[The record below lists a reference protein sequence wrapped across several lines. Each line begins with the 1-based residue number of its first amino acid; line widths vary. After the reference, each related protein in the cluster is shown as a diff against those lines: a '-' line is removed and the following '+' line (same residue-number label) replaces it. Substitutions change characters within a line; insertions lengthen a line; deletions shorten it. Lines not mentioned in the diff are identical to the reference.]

1 MYTLTPGDGSVRVT
15 ADAPATLTL
24 GLQCTATFA
33 STVVL
38 ALFAEDENSGTVY
51 EPAVAAVAV
60 ACDAPGCGTDDAC
73 SGHGVCTRAT
83 GSCTCAAP
91 WSGAACAAVLESTKR
106 AYCPGES
113 IELRVALAAA
123 TGDEWYS
130 LFDEATELVVYDWN
144 YLATVLADT
153 HADARGET
161 LVAGAPLPRAGDGS
175 TVGIHIPNVVPPGA
189 LKIELY
195 ADNAYTLLTAAHLEV
210 LPYTDARCNG
220 TAATTCAAAG
230 CSGRGTCDA
239 ATGLCACDSARHF
252 WYDCS
257 RGCDELTTLTAPAGV
272 VDSDPSAAAAPGRA
286 PLYNTNAVCTWVIAP
301 RGARFDAI
309 TLHFERF
316 EVTNGDTVRIVTVND
331 DNRVDDASIV
341 LDSFSG
347 YALPADISYA
357 ERAVAVVLTADY
369 TSSGSGVRLAYNT
382 TRSPLGAGP
391 ITGIAVAATAAVLA
405 ALALLVWL
413 VVHRRVRRAA
423 EVAAA
428 RRARSVP
435 MTPAEMEAVRALCG
449 SRTHNGLSTSS
460 TTTTAATVTAAT
472 TATATATAATAT
484 SNDGAA
490 NEDDDDE
497 HHIVEVD
504 NSSLLVSARPAPVA
518 DASNDSNKKT
528 KKSRKS
534 LQKEHG
540 DGSSSNNKDRTNT
553 TGTGTGTGTAT
564 SKSGGG
570 GNGGTAERPEP
581 AMDDETLGWTKLGEH
596 SGLEV
601 TAHVLHF
608 GLEARAAFPVM
619 EDETEQVLFTN
630 TASRPLQFRIS
641 HPVDEHAY
649 ECYAEPGMG
658 TLLPGYGVRVV
669 FHFRLKYTTRVVAH
683 FGVAVWN
690 NSAGSTVAGFCGFAV
705 PDGRAPD
712 AVARV
717 GVALEGAMSERLDPN
732 EIVLSSEP
740 LGVGAF
746 GVVYPG
752 QYRQT
757 LVAVKVMS
765 RQQDLLEHIVGE
777 FEKEIELYRKLR
789 NPLLVEFV
797 GASLVPGRLCMCT
810 ELITHGSL
818 EQLVSETAVPFALQ
832 TKFAL
837 NIAEAVAYLHASN
850 VLYRDLKPSNVMIV
864 STSLS
869 SKVNCK
875 IGDFGTARNVK
886 DVTELFT
893 YTTGQGT
900 PIYMAPEILDV
911 RPYNNKADVYSFA
924 ITLWQ
929 VFCREKPWNR
939 TPVWNI
945 PTLVVAGQRPEC
957 PAAMPADYAA
967 LIRRC
972 WSPSIDARPDFQTVL
987 TLLLPIAKRAKRDFK
1002 ASPTAEQ
1009 QLRRV
1014 QAAAAAGPAA
1024 AAAAAVAAAAAGGGA
1039 GAGGASSAGGGSSGA
1054 HVRRGVLAAVVGTER
1069 GVFTLGLND
1078 VSRTATSATSAGNR
1092 TGPGAAGATGGA
1104 GATATASTSS
1114 SSLSHRANTA
1124 TASSATA
1131 TGGVPPPQSQL
1142 TKNTSLQPDT
1152 TATSSSSKKRHND
1165 K

>member
-15 ADAPATLTL
+15 ADAPATVTL

-38 ALFAEDENSGTVY
+38 ALFPEEEGSTARTAYEASVVTV
-51 EPAVAAVAV
+51 PV
-60 ACDAPGCGTDDAC
+60 ACDAPGCGADDTC
-73 SGHGVCTRAT
+73 SGHGTCTHLT
-83 GSCTCAAP
+83 GSCTCAEP
-91 WSGAACAAVLESTKR
+91 WSGALCGAVLRSAKA

-113 IELRVALAAA
+113 IELDVALAAA
-123 TGDEWYS
+123 TGEEWFS
-130 LFDEATELVVYDWN
+130 LFDAATELVVYDWN
-144 YLATVLADT
+144 YLATVLEDER
-153 HADARGET
+153 ADARGET
-161 LVAGAPLPRAGDGS
+161 ITAGAPFPRAGDGS
-175 TVGIHIPNVVPPGA
+175 TVRFHIANVAPPGA

-195 ADNAYTLLTAAHLEV
+195 ADNAYTLLTDAHIEV

-220 TAATTCAAAG
+220 TAATTCAVSG
-230 CSGRGTCDA
+230 CSDRGTCHEE
-239 ATGLCACDSARHF
+239 TGLCTCESARHF

-257 RGCDELTTLTAPAGV
+257 RGCDELTVLTAPAGV
-272 VDSDPSAAAAPGRA
+272 VDSDPSADPSSGRV
-286 PLYNTNAVCTWVIAP
+286 PLYNTNAVCTWIIAP

-309 TLHFERF
+309 NLHFERF
-316 EVTNGDTVRIVTVND
+316 EVTNGDTVRVLTVND
-331 DNRVDDASIV
+331 ALRVDDASAV

-347 YALPADISYA
+347 YARPADISYA

-369 TSSGSGVRLAYNT
+369 TSSGAGVRLAYNT
-382 TRSPLGAGP
+382 TRAPLGAGP
-391 ITGIAVAATAAVLA
+391 TTGIAVAATALVLA

-413 VVHRRVRRAA
+413 LLRRRARRTA

-435 MTPAEMEAVRALCG
+435 MTPEEMLGSSTGGIAVGGGTVA
-449 SRTHNGLSTSS
+449 
-460 TTTTAATVTAAT
+460 TTTTSSSDAGENH
-472 TATATATAATAT
+472 
-484 SNDGAA
+484 S
-490 NEDDDDE
+490 
-497 HHIVEVD
+497 IVEVD
-504 NSSLLVSARPAPVA
+504 NSSCHHPALVA
-518 DASNDSNKKT
+518 D
-528 KKSRKS
+528 
-534 LQKEHG
+534 
-540 DGSSSNNKDRTNT
+540 
-553 TGTGTGTGTAT
+553 GTGTGTAT
-564 SKSGGG
+564 ATNSSSHNGKDKNKDKDKGKGKGKGKDATTTTTTGTTTNTTTTTGTGTNTTTSKSK
-570 GNGGTAERPEP
+570 NEP
-581 AMDDETLGWTKLGEH
+581 AMDDKTLGWTDLSEKC
-596 SGLEV
+596 GLEV
-601 TAHVLHF
+601 SAHVLHF
-608 GLEARAAFPVM
+608 GLEAQAAFPVM

-630 TASRPLQFRIS
+630 TGTRPLQFCVS

-649 ECYAEPGMG
+649 ECYAEPGQG
-658 TLLPGYGVRVV
+658 TLQPGYGVRVA
-669 FHFRLKYTTRVVAH
+669 FHFCLKCTTRVATH
-683 FGVAVWN
+683 FGVAVWD

-705 PDGRAPD
+705 PAGRAPD
-712 AVARV
+712 ARARI

-810 ELITHGSL
+810 ELLPHGSL
-818 EQLVSETAVPFALQ
+818 EQLVAAAAVPFALQ

-850 VLYRDLKPSNVMIV
+850 VLYRDLKPSNVMVV

-886 DVTELFT
+886 DVTELYT

-900 PIYMAPEILDV
+900 PVYMAPELLDV
-911 RPYNNKADVYSFA
+911 RPYNHKADVYSFA
-924 ITLWQ
+924 VTLWQ
-929 VFCREKPWNR
+929 LHTREKPWAR
-939 TPVWNI
+939 VPVWNI

-957 PAAMPADYAA
+957 PADMPADYAA
-967 LIRRC
+967 LVRRC
-972 WSPSIDARPDFQTVL
+972 WAPEPAARPSFSEIL
-987 TLLLPIAKRAKRDFK
+987 ELLLPIAKRAKREFK

-1014 QAAAAAGPAA
+1014 QAAAAASPAA
-1024 AAAAAVAAAAAGGGA
+1024 AAAASVAAAAAAAAA
-1039 GAGGASSAGGGSSGA
+1039 GSSAGSSGA
-1054 HVRRGVLAAVVGTER
+1054 HVHRGVLAAVVGTER
-1069 GVFTLGLND
+1069 SVFTLGVND
-1078 VSRTATSATSAGNR
+1078 VTRSAHSATAGAPRADGRTATA
-1092 TGPGAAGATGGA
+1092 
-1104 GATATASTSS
+1104 SS
-1114 SSLSHRANTA
+1114 SSLSHRAVGGNTATA

-1131 TGGVPPPQSQL
+1131 TATAGVPPASQL
-1142 TKNTSLQPDT
+1142 KKNVSLQP
-1152 TATSSSSKKRHND
+1152 SSSSKKKAKGTTTTTATD
-1165 K
+1165 V

>member
-1 MYTLTPGDGSVRVT
+1 MYTLTPADGSVTVA

-24 GLQCTATFA
+24 ALQCTASFS

-38 ALFAEDENSGTVY
+38 ALFAEGTAGY
-51 EPAVAAVAV
+51 EPVVAAMPV

-73 SGHGVCTRAT
+73 SGHGVCTHAT

-91 WSGAACAAVLESTKR
+91 WSGALCSAVLVPTKD
-106 AYCPGES
+106 AFCPGES
-113 IELRVALAAA
+113 IEMRVALASAM
-123 TGDEWYS
+123 GSEWYS

-153 HADARGET
+153 HADAGGET
-161 LVAGAPLPRAGDGS
+161 LVAGVPLPRANDGS
-175 TVGIHIPNVVPPGA
+175 TVRFHIPNVVPPGA

-195 ADNAYTLLTAAHLEV
+195 ADDAYTLLTSATLAV

-220 TAATTCAAAG
+220 TAATTCARTG

-257 RGCDELTTLTAPAGV
+257 RGCDALTTLTGAAGV
-272 VDSDPSAAAAPGRA
+272 VDSDPSAGAAPGRT

-301 RGARFDAI
+301 RGTRFDEI
-309 TLHFERF
+309 NLHFERF
-316 EVTNGDTVRIVTVND
+316 EVTNGDTVKIVTVND
-331 DNRVDDASIV
+331 EGAVDDGSIV

-347 YALPADISYA
+347 YALPGDISYA

-369 TSSGSGVRLAYNT
+369 TSSGAGVRLVYNT

-391 ITGIAVAATAAVLA
+391 TTGIAVAATAAVLA

-413 VVHRRVRRAA
+413 VVHRRGRRRA

-435 MTPAEMEAVRALCG
+435 MTPAEMESEHAYDTRPQ
-449 SRTHNGLSTSS
+449 TGLSGT
-460 TTTTAATVTAAT
+460 TTTTATVTGN
-472 TATATATAATAT
+472 TATNTAT
-484 SNDGAA
+484 SSDTG
-490 NEDDDDE
+490 DQ
-497 HHIVEVD
+497 HSIVEVD
-504 NSSLLVSARPAPVA
+504 NSSLSGRPAPVA
-518 DASNDSNKKT
+518 DASNDTGDKKGKSKEK
-528 KKSRKS
+528 KKSHKEG
-534 LQKEHG
+534 QKQQN
-540 DGSSSNNKDRTNT
+540 DAAADDKDRTGT
-553 TGTGTGTGTAT
+553 ATATGTATGTAT

-570 GNGGTAERPEP
+570 NGGNERPEP
-581 AMDDETLGWTKLGEH
+581 AMDDETLGWTALSAS

-601 TAHVLHF
+601 ATHVLHF

-619 EDETEQVLFTN
+619 EDQTEQVVFTN
-630 TASRPLQFRIS
+630 TSSRPLQFRIS
-641 HPVDEHAY
+641 HPVDENAY

-658 TLLPGYGVRVV
+658 TLLPAYGVRVV
-669 FHFRLKYTTRVVAH
+669 FHFRLKYTTRVVTH
-683 FGVAVWN
+683 FRVAVWN

-712 AVARV
+712 ASALV

-810 ELITHGSL
+810 ELIPHGSL
-818 EQLVSETAVPFALQ
+818 EQLVNETDVPFALQ

-886 DVTELFT
+886 DVTELYT

-939 TPVWNI
+939 VPVWNI

-957 PAAMPADYAA
+957 PPAMPADYAA
-967 LIRRC
+967 LVRRC
-972 WSPSIDARPDFQTVL
+972 WSPSVDARPDFQTVL
-987 TLLLPIAKRAKRDFK
+987 TLLLPIAKRAKREFK
-1002 ASPTAEQ
+1002 ACPTAEQ

-1014 QAAAAAGPAA
+1014 QAAASASPAA
-1024 AAAAAVAAAAAGGGA
+1024 AAATAVAAAAAGGGGGGTA
-1039 GAGGASSAGGGSSGA
+1039 GRSAGSGPSTV
-1054 HVRRGVLAAVVGTER
+1054 HMRRGVLAAVGGTER
-1069 GVFTLGLND
+1069 TVFTLGLND
-1078 VSRTATSATSAGNR
+1078 VSRTATTSATSAARRPDG
-1092 TGPGAAGATGGA
+1092 T
-1104 GATATASTSS
+1104 TATSTS
-1114 SSLSHRANTA
+1114 SSLSHRAMGANA
-1124 TASSATA
+1124 NTASSTTATA
-1131 TGGVPPPQSQL
+1131 TGTATGTGTGTAGVPPQSQL
-1142 TKNTSLQPDT
+1142 KKNTSLQTDT
-1152 TATSSSSKKRHND
+1152 PKKRSH